1 MEADPNGI
9 IIEGFGAPGLS
20 DNTIIRFID
29 LVLSQSIRE
38 GATEI
43 GFAREQKSE
52 ADKPTTAPAD
62 DLFDDLMDSE
72 FEALLSEPHRL
83 FEDDFS
89 GDRPSHRFVFTI
101 KCVTPAGSRQRPPPP
116 PCLYVP
122 VVNCLCAMSDI
133 RYWARGPV
141 AGFIDLKIG
150 GLGRIPWT
158 VHSPNLLE
166 QITLSRAT
174 AEQIAAFDRRQ
185 PIAVP
190 PLPGPL
196 PDVPLPE
203 FIFRPVSPPTRLHA
217 VVWFVSRTVFY
228 AFAYIEVFS
237 LVKFNA
243 SLGDALSTWLGK
255 MFALAAKI
263 MELPIFI
270 LSMDEYPGL
279 QEWGWIQFLVWGTGL
294 AYLAQRSTKRK
305 A

>member
-9 IIEGFGAPGLS
+9 IIEGFGEPALS
-20 DNTIIRFID
+20 DSTIPQFIA

-52 ADKPTTAPAD
+52 NDNPTTAPAA
-62 DLFDDLMDSE
+62 DLFDDLMDPE
-72 FEALLSEPHRL
+72 FAALLSEPHDLSEENALR
-83 FEDDFS
+83 
-89 GDRPSHRFVFTI
+89 DRSSRRFAFAI
-101 KCVTPAGSRQRPPPP
+101 KCVTPAGSRQLPPPP
-116 PCLYVP
+116 PFLYVP

-133 RYWARGPV
+133 RYWARGAV
-141 AGFIDLKIG
+141 EGFIDLKIG
-150 GLGRIPWT
+150 ELGRIPLT
-158 VHSPNLLE
+158 VHSSNLLE

-174 AEQIAAFDRRQ
+174 AEQIAAFDRRP

-190 PLPGPL
+190 PLPEPL
-196 PDVPLPE
+196 PDVPLSE
-203 FIFRPVSPPTRLHA
+203 SIFRPVSPPSRLHA

-228 AFAYIEVFS
+228 TFAYIEIFL
-237 LVKFNA
+237 LVEFNA
-243 SLGDALSTWLGK
+243 LLGDALSVWLGN

-263 MELPIFI
+263 LELPIS
-270 LSMDEYPGL
+270 LLPMDEYPGL
-279 QEWGWIQFLVWGTGL
+279 QEWGWIQLFVWGGGF